1 MSFNVLLTFSYTS
14 NIFCIPYLLTISSP
28 AVTVDIIIYP
38 INMKQSAA
46 LHMKSMPVKVVPTGK
61 VCCNHD
67 CNQGRDCPA
76 RQKKT
81 DPFIAGSQG
90 AMTWGSIGLGMG
102 VLTRGLLKLLKNR

>member
-1 MSFNVLLTFSYTS
+1 MSINVLLTFGYNG
-14 NIFCIPYLLTISSP
+14 NIFCIPYLLTTHSP

-46 LHMKSMPVKVVPTGK
+46 LNMKSMPVKAVPTGK

-81 DPFIAGSQG
+81 ESLIAASQD
-90 AMTWGSIGLGMG
+90 AMTWGSIGITVA
-102 VLTRGLLKLLKNR
+102 VLTRGLLNLLKNR